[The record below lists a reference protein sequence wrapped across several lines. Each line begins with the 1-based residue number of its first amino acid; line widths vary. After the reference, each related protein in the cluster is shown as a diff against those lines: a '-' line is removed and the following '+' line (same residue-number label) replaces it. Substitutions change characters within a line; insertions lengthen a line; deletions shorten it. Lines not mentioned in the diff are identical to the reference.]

1 MSFSSRSVDK
11 KLKSNHNII
20 RAWPLFVISF
30 IRLFYS
36 SIFDRALLNHLYF
49 AIGIDESTLG
59 IISSAGALAYIFT
72 PLIGQQITKK
82 IGIRNALI
90 ISCISTPILTFAQII
105 YFETWY
111 LITIRVVLSLAIG
124 LNWPNCFNL
133 LSKWQEV
140 SNPEKASRHFNY
152 FNFSWN
158 IGFIGGLITGYLW
171 AFVWNDYFAMMISFF
186 ISFLLIPFSFYLQ
199 DVPTEQTLYFVPM
212 DEIVEKLPPVT
223 EDKDPKVETMMMAF
237 PILYSWIGLVMMSI
251 SKSIVIFSYPIIIK
265 DINENLSDLTY
276 LIQAGIQAGQ
286 VLGITWINSMN
297 PSHRK
302 LSVPISVMVIAFFT
316 LLIFIFRQVVFI
328 SVISISMGLFFGLIH
343 GVSMKI
349 MLDYGTVKNTS
360 KYSTIN
366 EVIIGMG
373 FGITPIIAGY
383 VAEIDIYSMFSFIV
397 LLGIVIF
404 FYFIFVSKKIKWAN
418 NEKSNN
424 DDLEVY
430 MN

>member
-1 MSFSSRSVDK
+1 VSFSSRSVDK
-11 KLKSNHNII
+11 KLKSNHNTI

-82 IGIRNALI
+82 TGIRNALI
-90 ISCISTPILTFAQII
+90 ISCISTPILTFVQII
-105 YFETWY
+105 YFEIWY
-111 LITIRVVLSLAIG
+111 LILIRVMLSLAIG

-158 IGFIGGLITGYLW
+158 VGFIGGLLTGYLW
-171 AFVWNDYFAMMISFF
+171 AFVWNDYFAMVISFF

-199 DVPTEQTLYFVPM
+199 DVPSQKALYFVPM

-237 PILYSWIGLVMMSI
+237 PILFSWIGLVMMSI

-276 LIQAGIQAGQ
+276 LIQAGIQTGQ
-286 VLGITWINSMN
+286 VLGITWTNSMN

-302 LSVPISVMVIAFFT
+302 LSVPISVMVITFSM
-316 LLIFIFRQVVFI
+316 LLIFIFRQVVLI
-328 SVISISMGLFFGLIH
+328 SIISISMGLFFGLIH

-349 MLDYGTVKNTS
+349 MLDYGTAKITS

-383 VAEIDIYSMFSFIV
+383 VAEISIYSMFSFNV
-397 LLGIVIF
+397 LLGIPIF
-404 FYFIFVSKKIKWAN
+404 IYFILVSKKIKWRN
-418 NEKSNN
+418 S
-424 DDLEVY
+424 
-430 MN
+430 

>member
-11 KLKSNHNII
+11 KLKSNHNTI

-82 IGIRNALI
+82 TGIRNALI
-90 ISCISTPILTFAQII
+90 ISCISTPILTFVQII
-105 YFETWY
+105 YFEIWY
-111 LITIRVVLSLAIG
+111 LILIRVMLSLAIG

-158 IGFIGGLITGYLW
+158 VGFIGGLLTGYLW
-171 AFVWNDYFAMMISFF
+171 AFVWNDYFAMVISFF

-199 DVPTEQTLYFVPM
+199 DVPSQKALYFVPM

-237 PILYSWIGLVMMSI
+237 PILFSWIGLVMMSI

-276 LIQAGIQAGQ
+276 LIQAGIQTGQ
-286 VLGITWINSMN
+286 VLGITWTNSMN

-302 LSVPISVMVIAFFT
+302 LSVPISVMVITFSM
-316 LLIFIFRQVVFI
+316 LLIFIFRQVVLI
-328 SVISISMGLFFGLIH
+328 SIISISMGLFFGLIH

-349 MLDYGTVKNTS
+349 MLDYGTAKITS

-383 VAEIDIYSMFSFIV
+383 VAEISIYSMFSFNV
-397 LLGIVIF
+397 LLGIPIF
-404 FYFIFVSKKIKWAN
+404 IYFILVSKKIKWRN
-418 NEKSNN
+418 S
-424 DDLEVY
+424 
-430 MN
+430 

>member
-1 MSFSSRSVDK
+1 MSFSH
-11 KLKSNHNII
+11 KSANNKTNNQHNTI
-20 RAWPLFVISF
+20 RVWPLFVISF

-49 AIGIDESTLG
+49 KIGIDESTLG
-59 IISSAGALAYIFT
+59 VISSAGALAYIFT

-82 IGIRNALI
+82 TGIRNALI

-105 YFETWY
+105 YFEIWY
-111 LITIRVVLSLAIG
+111 LIVIRVMLSLAIG

-140 SNPEKASRHFNY
+140 SIPEKASKHFNY

-171 AFVWNDYFAMMISFF
+171 AFVWNDYFAMVISFF

-199 DVPTEQTLYFVPM
+199 DIPSEQTLYFVPM

-237 PILYSWIGLVMMSI
+237 PILFSWIGLVMMSI
-251 SKSIVIFSYPIIIK
+251 SKSIVIFNYPIIIK

-276 LIQAGIQAGQ
+276 LIQAGIQTGQ
-286 VLGITWINSMN
+286 VLGITWTNSMN

-302 LSVPISVMVIAFFT
+302 ISVPISVIIITFSM
-316 LLIFIFRQVVFI
+316 LLIFIFRQVIFI
-328 SVISISMGLFFGLIH
+328 SIISISMGLFFGLIH

-349 MLDYGTVKNTS
+349 MLDYGTAKNTS

-383 VAEIDIYSMFSFIV
+383 VAEISIYSMFSFNV
-397 LLGIVIF
+397 LLGIAIF
-404 FYFIFVSKKIKWAN
+404 IYFILVSKKIKWGN
-418 NEKSNN
+418 S
-424 DDLEVY
+424 
-430 MN
+430 